1 MRETNNR
8 IFCFLLR
15 LSLLCILL
23 KANYQ
28 CVSAEEMQIGSTALS
43 VSEVQHGNHESDLNY
58 RMKEIEAQNRHHKE
72 EIVSLRIAADRDRKF
87 IDELSGRVARLEVL
101 GRRKRLYRLVP
112 SNVIQ

>member
-1 MRETNNR
+1 M
-8 IFCFLLR
+8 IFCFFLR
-15 LSLLCILL
+15 LSLICILL

-43 VSEVQHGNHESDLNY
+43 VSKVQHGNHESDLNY

-72 EIVSLRIAADRDRKF
+72 EIVSLKIAADRDRKF

-101 GRRKRLYRLVP
+101 DRRKRIFRLLP
-112 SNVIQ
+112 PNAIQ